1 MKTKTAFT
9 LVEVLITILLL
20 SLLMTTAMFSFRF
33 LIKNLNTLQLS
44 LPQKAM
50 NYEHLDRSIQGL
62 YFYIIEKKNHL
73 KKEKTYFFNYG
84 SSSFTYITTQ
94 PIYNKSIS
102 IATVEY
108 KENALFYSESKL
120 FTQNKN
126 YLLPKNNVHD
136 FQKKLYENINSLD
149 IKYVFQEK
157 TNIPKLIQ
165 ISFLD
170 KNHKKQTWIFS
181 IFSDFREHILYTQ
194 PIEDLL

>member
-44 LPQKAM
+44 LPKKAM
-50 NYEHLDRSIQGL
+50 DYEYLDKSIQGL
-62 YFYIIEKKNHL
+62 YFYIIENKKFE
-73 KKEKTYFFNYG
+73 KKEKTYFFKHDT
-84 SSSFTYITTQ
+84 SSFTYITTS

-102 IATVEY
+102 IATIKY

-126 YLLPKNNVHD
+126 YLLPKNKPYD
-136 FQKKLYENINSLD
+136 FQKKFYKDISNVEINY
-149 IKYVFQEK
+149 IFQKK

-170 KNHKKQTWIFS
+170 KNQKKQTWIFS
-181 IFSDFREHILYTQ
+181 IFSDFKEKILYTQ
-194 PIEDLL
+194 SIEEFL

>member
-33 LIKNLNTLQLS
+33 LIKNLSTLQLS
-44 LPQKAM
+44 LPKKAM
-50 NYEHLDRSIQGL
+50 NYEYLDKSIQGL
-62 YFYIIEKKNHL
+62 YFYIIEKNNHL
-73 KKEKTYFFNYG
+73 KKEKAYFFNYD
-84 SSSFTYITTQ
+84 SSSFTYITTH

-108 KENALFYSESKL
+108 KENTLFYSESKL
-120 FTQNKN
+120 FTQNQN
-126 YLLPKNNVHD
+126 YLLPENNIHN
-136 FQKKLYENINSLD
+136 FQKKLYENITNLD
-149 IKYVFQEK
+149 INYIFQEK

-170 KNHKKQTWIFS
+170 KNQKKQTWIFS
-181 IFSDFREHILYTQ
+181 IFSDFREQILYTQ
-194 PIEDLL
+194 PIEESL